1 MYEFAE
7 RLARL
12 LLWAATLCGLCL
24 TLFVA
29 ISAIMRYFLGSPFA
43 FTEELVGLL
52 FSALVFLAFP
62 YVTLKGEHIE
72 VSLVTMML
80 PEPLRKAAYFASQL
94 LVVLFCVWFGYFAY
108 DFALFSF
115 ELGSQSDMANL
126 PLWPWMSLMAGACL
140 LMGVFTIF
148 RLCRSGAGPAGA
160 KPHTA
165 GDSR

>member
-1 MYEFAE
+1 MYGFAE

-12 LLWAATLCGLCL
+12 LIWVATLCGLGL

-29 ISAIMRYFLGSPFA
+29 TSAVMRYFLGSPFA

-52 FSALVFLAFP
+52 FAALVFLAFP

-80 PEPLRKAAYFASQL
+80 PERLKKAAHLASQA
-94 LVVLFCVWFGYFAY
+94 LVVLFCVWFGYYAY

-126 PLWPWMSLMAGACL
+126 PLWPWMSLMSGACL
-140 LMGVFTIF
+140 LMGVFTVV
-148 RLCRSGAGPAGA
+148 RLCRGGAGMHGA
-160 KPHTA
+160 KADNA
-165 GDSR
+165 GDAR